1 MYELIKIRKSF
12 SLAETLIALFI
23 IGILA
28 IVTIPGIAQCYQESV
43 TVTRVKK
50 IYSEL
55 SQTFRLAMF
64 KYGTPD
70 NWVPS
75 GGYGYI
81 DNAGVSTYYNL
92 VTPAASN
99 LISLNNII
107 DGMSIL
113 EDCGVNSGCPS
124 VDTYSSLDGTEDTQ
138 RFNSNQYRAG
148 GVLNN
153 GMFLAVTNNTTR
165 CNSKLGGIENVCGTI
180 WVDVNGH
187 KSPNKYGVDVFP
199 FYYTKTGI
207 VPFGAN
213 NGDLSIWCN
222 KNATYVNNGQN
233 CTAWVLD
240 RGNMDYLDKT
250 VSWN

>member
-1 MYELIKIRKSF
+1 MHELIKIRKSF
-12 SLAETLIALFI
+12 SLAETLIAMLVIGLLSLLTLPSLFQ
-23 IGILA
+23 
-28 IVTIPGIAQCYQESV
+28 TYQESV

-55 SQTFRLAMF
+55 SQAFHLAIF
-64 KYGTPD
+64 KYGTAD
-70 NWVPS
+70 TWVPG

-81 DNAGVSTYYNL
+81 NNAGVSTWYNYI
-92 VTPAASN
+92 TPAASN
-99 LISLNNII
+99 LISLNNIVE
-107 DGMSIL
+107 GMSLL

-124 VDTYSSLDGTEDTQ
+124 VDTYSSLDGTEDQ
-138 RFNSNQYRAG
+138 ARFNSNQYRG
-148 GVLNN
+148 GVILNN
-153 GMFLAVTNNTTR
+153 GMFLEITNNTTH
-165 CNSKLGGIENVCGTI
+165 CTSTQSGIENVCGTI

-187 KSPNKYGVDVFP
+187 KSPNKYGVDAFS

-222 KNATYVNNGQN
+222 KNATYINNGQS
-233 CTAWVLD
+233 CAAWVLD
-240 RGNMDYLDKT
+240 RGNMEYLNKT